1 MLSDTDHQSAASG
14 LDHILADCAETVD
27 SHDAFDLN
35 EQAVEQPKVA
45 SGCAYDGCDSLRI
58 AEVSV
63 IKGEDAFRPASQS
76 VCPLL
81 KKG

>member
-1 MLSDTDHQSAASG
+1 MRETTIEDFASHGARIREDGRVIRDVHLARVKKPEQSKG
-14 LDHILADCAETVD
+14 PWDYFELL
-27 SHDAFDLN
+27 
-35 EQAVEQPKVA
+35 
-45 SGCAYDGCDSLRI
+45 
-58 AEVSV
+58 SV